1 MTVDELKEKLREK
14 GLPVSGKK
22 AELEERLVGLS
33 VLRCIYVILY
43 MRCLFLDCRNPHP
56 SLPTSFALPDENLI
70 LNNVHWS

>member
-1 MTVDELKEKLREK
+1 MDELKEKLREK

-43 MRCLFLDCRNPHP
+43 TRCLFLDR
-56 SLPTSFALPDENLI
+56 
-70 LNNVHWS
+70 